1 MNTSTSNYNN
11 EINNKHETKKYI
23 KDKVLSNCINNQKS
37 TEIGNKYFN
46 NLFYIN
52 TKIFS
57 SSELI
62 KYRSIYE
69 GLELDQILP
78 VFKEICS
85 NFKTIILK
93 SKFSYESE
101 ISDIEEN
108 IDLNPNKE
116 NIIVKENNTYHIVNE
131 KIFGLKKFEFNFKL
145 FFEVLK
151 NYLVAFEIV
160 VKYIEINMTNIQ
172 YKKELEQIINNLY
185 EIFEDSACLNMHCL
199 DDNTIFCRKI
209 LLILLSNQKEYL
221 SNFI

>member
-1 MNTSTSNYNN
+1 MLKNKFKTSIS
-11 EINNKHETKKYI
+11 II
-23 KDKVLSNCINNQKS
+23 SFLIIAIFSISMISMNNQKS
-37 TEIGNKYFN
+37 TEIGNEYFN
-46 NLFYIN
+46 SLFFIN

-69 GLELDQILP
+69 GLELGQILP

-85 NFKTIILK
+85 NFKKIILN

-101 ISDIEEN
+101 ISDLEEN
-108 IDLNPNKE
+108 VELIPNQE
-116 NIIVKENNTYHIVNE
+116 SQIVTENNTYHIVNE

-160 VKYIEINMTNIQ
+160 VKYIEINMTNNQ
-172 YKKELEQIINNLY
+172 YKKQLEQILNNLY
-185 EIFEDSACLNMHCL
+185 ETFEDSACLNIQCL

-209 LLILLSNQKEYL
+209 LLALLLNQKEYL